1 MRASGILLPVFSL
14 PSPHGIGCFSK
25 EAYRWIDFLEA
36 AGQKYWQIL
45 PMGPTSF
52 GDSPYQSFSTH
63 AGNPYFIDLEEL
75 AKEGLLTRAQ
85 VKQLACGEKE
95 QDIDYGLLYQNRMPL
110 LRKAYL
116 KSAEEY
122 DPDFEQFWRE
132 NAWWLD
138 DYALFMAVKDVF
150 GGACWD
156 QWAEDIRYRWD
167 NALWYYK
174 TNYAQDV
181 SFYAWLQYKFAQQ
194 WRRLKAY
201 ANEKGV
207 QIIGDIPIYV
217 AYDSVDVW
225 AHPELFQLDEGRHP
239 AAVAGCP
246 PDGFT
251 ADGQLWG
258 NPLYRWDHHK
268 NTGYD
273 WWVSRIA
280 YCFSWY
286 DVLRIDHFRGFDEYF
301 SIPAG
306 DETAVNGHWEKG
318 PGIELFQ
325 VIKSRLGEKN
335 IIAEDLGYMTD
346 SVRRLVRESGYPNM
360 KVLEFAFDSRDTGS
374 AADYLPHNYGT
385 NCVVYTGTHDNETAL
400 GWLSSIQKS
409 EKKMV
414 RIYFNRMKESD
425 EELAGELV
433 RAAMASVAK
442 LCIIPMQDYLG
453 LGNEARINF
462 PSSTG
467 ENWRW
472 RMKKTDLTKKLAGQI
487 RQLSAI
493 YGRTPDAGR

>member
-14 PSPHGIGCFSK
+14 PSRYGIGCFSK
-25 EAYRWIDFLEA
+25 EAYQWIDFLA
-36 AGQKYWQIL
+36 RAGQKFWQIL

-63 AGNPYFIDLEEL
+63 AGNPYFIDLETL
-75 AKEGLLTRAQ
+75 VKEKLLSRAQ
-85 VKQLACGEKE
+85 VRQLYQGESE
-95 QDIDYGLLYQNRMPL
+95 EEIDYGKLFESRLPL
-110 LRKAYL
+110 LRKAYR
-116 KSAEEY
+116 KSTEAY
-122 DPDFEQFWRE
+122 DPGFEQFWRE

-150 GGACWD
+150 GGESWD
-156 QWAEDIRYRWD
+156 HWAQDIRFRWE
-167 NALWYYK
+167 NAVWYYK
-174 TNYAQDV
+174 TNYAEDI

-194 WRRLKAY
+194 WKRLKAY

-225 AHPELFQLDEGRHP
+225 AHPELFQLDENRRP

-246 PDGFT
+246 PDGF
-251 ADGQLWG
+251 AAKGQLWG
-258 NPLYRWDHHK
+258 NPLYRWEAHR

-273 WWVSRIA
+273 WWTGRIA
-280 YCFSWY
+280 WCFGQY

-301 SIPAG
+301 SIPAS

-318 PGIELFQ
+318 PGIELFW
-325 VIKSRLGEKN
+325 VIRERLGEKN

-374 AADYLPHNYGT
+374 AADYLPHNYGK

-400 GWLSSIQKS
+400 GWLGSIQKD
-409 EKKMV
+409 EKKAV
-414 RIYFNRMKESD
+414 RRYLNRMEETD
-425 EELAGELV
+425 EALAAELV
-433 RAAMASVAK
+433 RTAMASVAK

-467 ENWRW
+467 TNWRW
-472 RMKKTDLTKKLAGQI
+472 RMKKTDMTGKLAGRI
-487 RQLSAI
+487 RGLAEI
-493 YGRTPDAGR
+493 YGRA